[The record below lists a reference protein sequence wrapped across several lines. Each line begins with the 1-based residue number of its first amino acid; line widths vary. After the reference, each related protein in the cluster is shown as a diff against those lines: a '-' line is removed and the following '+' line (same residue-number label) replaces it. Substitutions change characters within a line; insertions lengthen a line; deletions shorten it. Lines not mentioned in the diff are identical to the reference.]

1 VCLNGTLENTAISD
15 FVEQM
20 NVNFLGAVTVT
31 KGKQDGVLHLTLI
44 AIILVWNGSVLEF
57 SLVGFICIMA
67 GFQPALMA
75 AAARKQNAVLVNV
88 NSFGGRIPL
97 RNMAAYTASKFALA
111 GFTDAIRPEF
121 ADLGIH
127 VAQVH
132 PGRPH
137 LCFTGQKF
145 ACCLT
150 L

>member
-1 VCLNGTLENTAISD
+1 
-15 FVEQM
+15 
-20 NVNFLGAVTVT
+20 
-31 KGKQDGVLHLTLI
+31 
-44 AIILVWNGSVLEF
+44 
-57 SLVGFICIMA
+57 MA

-127 VAQVH
+127 VAHVH

-137 LCFTGQKF
+137 L
-145 ACCLT
+145 
-150 L
+150 

>member
-1 VCLNGTLENTAISD
+1 MLL
-15 FVEQM
+15 
-20 NVNFLGAVTVT
+20 
-31 KGKQDGVLHLTLI
+31 
-44 AIILVWNGSVLEF
+44 
-57 SLVGFICIMA
+57 A

-75 AAARKQNAVLVNV
+75 AAEKGKPVLVNV

-132 PGRPH
+132 PGMLE
-137 LCFTGQKF
+137 LCRLAVLKEVDLQ
-145 ACCLT
+145 
-150 L
+150 